1 MHSLHGSIVYYI
13 IKVLLT
19 DNIQLMLLMVST
31 LIWLRGS
38 VARVF
43 YCFVHRLGSYVCL
56 VQSMAI
62 KAMSSKFSF

>member
-19 DNIQLMLLMVST
+19 DIVQLILFMVST
-31 LIWLRGS
+31 LIWFHGS

-43 YCFVHRLGSYVCL
+43 YCFVHRLGRYVCV
-56 VQSMAI
+56 VQSLAT
-62 KAMSSKFSF
+62 KAMSN